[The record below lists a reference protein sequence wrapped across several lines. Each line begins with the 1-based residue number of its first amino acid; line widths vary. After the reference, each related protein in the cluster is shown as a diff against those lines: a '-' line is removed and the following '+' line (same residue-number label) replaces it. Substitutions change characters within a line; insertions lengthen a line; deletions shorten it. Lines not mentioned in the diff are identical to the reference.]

1 MCIWSVR
8 KWPGP
13 VHVICLWDPEDESCL
28 KWQVWSSKTTIHIM
42 GLWKHS
48 VRFFHTLPVLCRLN
62 LPTCLP
68 DVYIHLKD
76 PQPVSRKKYTAVNR
90 EHLCKGINCVEV
102 DSDPHIDLHAWYWVL
117 LQVSC
122 TFVQCKQQTKVVV
135 LELMLNVGQ
144 FPVWICMYDCKAT
157 TQLPKTTVWLP
168 LIDLSACF
176 PFAAYAVQS

>member
-1 MCIWSVR
+1 MGRSCTCHLPLRSRGWVLSQMTGMIIQNNNTHY
-8 KWPGP
+8 GP
-13 VHVICLWDPEDESCL
+13 METFCEI
-28 KWQVWSSKTTIHIM
+28 
-42 GLWKHS
+42 
-48 VRFFHTLPVLCRLN
+48 FHTLRVLCRLN

-76 PQPVSRKKYTAVNR
+76 PQPVSRKKYTAINR